1 MTDFSFKPDYQV
13 IIYTD
18 QISLAAVDTDYDDRW
33 ISKQREDMVHFLQ
46 IAVGMQVTVAYL
58 RNPEDGRRD
67 LNNTQISIRGYLE
80 YSEERDQYR
89 VLLNIPPKISNE
101 SVRQDWNQDCYAY
114 FTSWDVISATFDGTD
129 ETTNNYPTLI
139 IR

>member
-1 MTDFSFKPDYQV
+1 MTDFSFKPDYQI

-46 IAVGMQVTVAYL
+46 IAVGMEVIITYL
-58 RNPEDGRRD
+58 KNPEDGRRD
-67 LNNTQISIRGYLE
+67 LSNTQISIKGELE
-80 YSEERDQYR
+80 YSEERDRYR
-89 VLLNIPPKISNE
+89 ILIN
-101 SVRQDWNQDCYAY
+101 NQTYCY

-129 ETTNNYPTLI
+129 ETTNNHPTLI

>member
-46 IAVGMQVTVAYL
+46 IAVGMEVIITYL
-58 RNPEDGRRD
+58 QNPEDGRRD
-67 LNNTQISIRGYLE
+67 LSNTQISIKGELE
-80 YSEERDQYR
+80 YSEDRDAYR
-89 VLLNIPPKISNE
+89 ILIN
-101 SVRQDWNQDCYAY
+101 NQTYCYFA
-114 FTSWDVISATFDGTD
+114 SWDVVSATFDGTD
-129 ETTNNYPTLI
+129 ETTNNYPTI
-139 IR
+139 TIR

>member
-46 IAVGMQVTVAYL
+46 IAVGMEVIITYL
-58 RNPEDGRRD
+58 QNPEDGRWD
-67 LNNTQISIRGYLE
+67 LSNTQISIKGELE
-80 YSEERDQYR
+80 YSEERDRYR
-89 VLLNIPPKISNE
+89 ILIN
-101 SVRQDWNQDCYAY
+101 NQTYCY
-114 FTSWDVISATFDGTD
+114 FGSWDVISATFDGTD
-129 ETTNNYPTLI
+129 ETTNNYPTI
-139 IR
+139 TIR